1 MGDELTRLLEVF
13 HKIKKAGG
21 QATLSVA
28 SAGGKTKIKLEIVT
42 TAAPPIVSYR
52 DALGSVFLLWG
63 RAGQG
68 RNPRGGVTVKLGAF
82 SGWGRV
88 GRGSLENFRG
98 RGVLG
103 QPFSPGPGRGRAGRA
118 SLVETLSIVGPVK
131 PEIIKMWAARSIF
144 HRI

>member
-68 RNPRGGVTVKLGAF
+68 RNPRGGAVLKIFGAGAAIF
-82 SGWGRV
+82 PRAGA
-88 GRGSLENFRG
+88 
-98 RGVLG
+98 G
-103 QPFSPGPGRGRAGRA
+103 QGAHPFS
-118 SLVETLSIVGPVK
+118 V
-131 PEIIKMWAARSIF
+131 
-144 HRI
+144 